1 MAYTVAMAIKYL
13 AMAVSTMT
21 LLMLIAGYFGCK
33 LQSLE
38 AAAVVQVSTLLLMT
52 LKDTGPTFAALS
64 DLSYSLGI
72 IVLVK
77 DDYYYEDSEIPNH
90 YSTLISDSNLNNLV
104 NIFFVVVIVPLLTS
118 IVLKI
123 LSKTIFK
130 GSYPV

>member
-1 MAYTVAMAIKYL
+1 MIVS
-13 AMAVSTMT
+13 AVT

-38 AAAVVQVSTLLLMT
+38 AAAVVQVSALLLMT
-52 LKDTGPTFAALS
+52 LEDSGPTFAALS
-64 DLSYSLGI
+64 DLSYPLGI
-72 IVLVK
+72 TVLVK
-77 DDYYYEDSEIPNH
+77 DEYYYEDSKLPNH

-118 IVLKI
+118 IVLKL

>member
-1 MAYTVAMAIKYL
+1 MAIKYL
-13 AMAVSTMT
+13 AMIVSAVT
-21 LLMLIAGYFGCK
+21 LLMLIVGYFGCK

-38 AAAVVQVSTLLLMT
+38 AAAVVQVSALLLMT
-52 LKDTGPTFAALS
+52 LEDSGPTFAALS
-64 DLSYSLGI
+64 DLSYPLGI
-72 IVLVK
+72 TVLVK
-77 DDYYYEDSEIPNH
+77 DEYYYEDSKLPNH